1 MNKLST
7 KYHFDFTE
15 KPENYSYWKEIIA
28 KSNNFSASLL
38 MPPPNITGN
47 LHLGH
52 CLDLIPQD
60 FLVRYFYL
68 KGQLIYWISGIDHAG
83 IATQKKIESLNI
95 SNLQTTEQKKN
106 YTLNTW
112 YPQTKKVF
120 FQQWE
125 KLGLFVNYENVKFT
139 LDSNIQDQVKQAF
152 IQLYNDGLIYRD
164 KKLVN
169 WDPQLKSVISDIE
182 VEHKPSESKLYYLKY
197 PLLNSDDNPQ
207 TNQEKN
213 TNYEISFVRV
223 IIQNKEGK
231 ILMLKEKKWGW
242 IFPGGKIEEG
252 ETPLQAAKREVF
264 EETNLV
270 VEKLK
275 KVKERIFL
283 SDDLWIK
290 TKQQTKQL
298 KGYAYWTNEYSGEVK
313 IKEPE
318 KTLDIKFMDKTS
330 QGAVLCAQWW
340 FFSSNKSDYLKM
352 LNGEEEKPENSY
364 LLVATSRPET
374 VFADVALFVNPQDQR
389 YQKYIGQEVQHPV
402 TKKIIPVL
410 ADEKIIIDFGTGV
423 LKCTPGHDFFDYELG
438 KKYNLPLIS
447 CYDKKGNLNELAGK
461 WQGQKPQSIRQEL
474 VKELQEKNI
483 CLKVETYQTNL
494 AVSQRTGVPVEP
506 LLSTQWFC
514 DLPQLIKKIEAKN
527 PDFLSKINFYPSRF
541 QQVIKEWKEKT
552 HEWCI
557 SRQLWWGHQIPVWY
571 HKKTGEIYVGE
582 NSPSSV
588 NEWEPEK
595 DVLDTWFSS
604 GLWPLTIINQGQKF
618 PFPNPQYFPITHLV
632 TGYDILFFWVLKMI
646 LLSYYFTNQP
656 SFQNVYLHGL
666 IRDSQGRKMS
676 KSLGNGVEPEEIIEK
691 YGTDSLRLFLLE
703 NNILGSDLIFEE
715 SKIKGAYNFIQ
726 KLWSIGNFL
735 LLKLEEKE
743 LKIIEIT
750 ELETELNKENNKEL
764 KIINTWILTELEKL
778 KKAYFKHSEKLETS
792 LLAKKLIDFTWQ
804 KLSND
809 YLELIKITTW
819 SLATK
824 KTLLYVYQQILAYF
838 YPFIP
843 FVTEY
848 LYKKVSG
855 QKLLV

>member
-1 MNKLST
+1 MSKLPT
-7 KYHFDFTE
+7 KYHFNFTE
-15 KPENYSYWKEIIA
+15 KAENYSYWKEITA
-28 KSNNFSASLL
+28 KNNNFSASLL

-68 KGQLIYWISGIDHAG
+68 KGQPIYWISGIDHAG

-95 SNLQTTEQKKN
+95 SNLQTIEQKKN

-125 KLGLFVNYENVKFT
+125 KLGLFVNYENTKFT
-139 LDSNIQDQVKQAF
+139 LDSNIQEQVKQAF
-152 IQLYNDGLIYRD
+152 IQLYNDDLIYRD

-197 PLLNSDDNPQ
+197 TLLNSNDNPQ
-207 TNQEKN
+207 TKQEKN
-213 TNYEISFVRV
+213 TNHEFVFVRT

-231 ILMLKEKKWGW
+231 ILLVKDKKWGW
-242 IFPGGKIEEG
+242 TAPGGKVEKGESLEE
-252 ETPLQAAKREVF
+252 AAKREVF

-283 SDDLWIK
+283 FNNKWIK
-290 TKQQTKQL
+290 NQQW
-298 KGYAYWTNEYSGEVK
+298 KGYFYWTNEYSSEIQNKESGK
-313 IKEPE
+313 I
-318 KTLDIKFMDKTS
+318 LDIKFIDKTS
-330 QGAVLCAQWW
+330 KEAHEYAQY
-340 FFSSNKSDYLKM
+340 FSYSTSSHKSDYLKM
-352 LNGEEEKPENSY
+352 LDGEVEKQSSNSY

-374 VFADVALFVNPQDQR
+374 IFADVALFVNPQDQR

-402 TKKIIPVL
+402 TKKIIPIL

-438 KKYNLPLIS
+438 KKYNLPLIN
-447 CYDKKGNLNELAGK
+447 CYDKNGNLNDLAGK
-461 WQGQKPQSIRQEL
+461 WQGQEPQSIRQEL

-483 CLKVETYQTNL
+483 CSKIETYQTNL
-494 AVSQRTGVPVEP
+494 AVSQRTGVSVEP

-514 DLPQLIKKIEAKN
+514 DLPQLIKRIETKN

-541 QQVIKEWKEKT
+541 QQIIKEWKEKT

-557 SRQLWWGHQIPVWY
+557 SRQLWWGHQIPAWY
-571 HKKTGEIYVGE
+571 HKKTGEIYVGK
-582 NSPSSV
+582 NSPLPIE
-588 NEWEPEK
+588 EWEPEK

-604 GLWPLTIINQGQKF
+604 GLWPITTINQGQKF
-618 PFPNPQYFPITHLV
+618 PQPNPQHFPITHLI

-656 SFQNVYLHGL
+656 SFQNIYLHGL

-691 YGTDSLRLFLLE
+691 YGADSLRLFLLE

-743 LKIIEIT
+743 LKKIEIM

-778 KKAYFKHSEKLETS
+778 KKDCFKHSEKLETS

-809 YLELIKITTW
+809 YLELIKITAW
-819 SLATK
+819 SPATK

-848 LYKKVSG
+848 LYQRVSR